1 LTVFTEPRC
10 VVVGYGSIGSRHARI
25 LQELGCN
32 VAVVS
37 RRVLEGVAA
46 YPGLAEAVQ
55 QHEPEYVVI
64 ANETALHHDALLQ
77 LAATGYQ
84 GAVLVEKPLF
94 ESARTMPAHPFRCLS
109 VAYNLRFHPVIAR
122 LKALL
127 ADQQIL
133 SVHGYVGQY
142 LPDWRPGT
150 DYKQSYSAKADL
162 GGGVL
167 LDLSHDLDYLVWM
180 FGDWLQVTA
189 LGGHLSPLEITSDD
203 IFTLLMRFSRCPVAA
218 IQLNYLDRRGRRR
231 LVVNTA
237 NHTYEADLIQNKLVI
252 DRTEEVFTVER
263 DDTYRSMHVA
273 MLKGAQGTACSID
286 EALSTMRLIDASR
299 RSNQHREWVTR

>member
-1 LTVFTEPRC
+1 MTILTEPRC
-10 VVVGYGSIGSRHARI
+10 VVVGYGSIGSRHTRI
-25 LQELGCN
+25 LQELGCR

-37 RRVLEGVAA
+37 RRALEDLVV
-46 YPGLAEAVQ
+46 YSSLAEAVR
-55 QHEPEYVVI
+55 HHKPEYVVI
-64 ANETALHHDALLQ
+64 ASETALHHDALLQ
-77 LAATGYQ
+77 LAVEGYQ

-94 ESARTMPAHPFRCLS
+94 ESTRATPAHRFRRLN

-122 LKALL
+122 LKTLL

-150 DYKQSYSAKADL
+150 DYKNSYSAKEDM

-180 FGDWLQVTA
+180 FGDWVQVAA
-189 LGGHLSPLEITSDD
+189 LGGHLSSLEITSDD
-203 IFTLLMRFSRCPVAA
+203 SFTLLMSLSRCRVAA

-231 LVVNTA
+231 LIVNTA
-237 NHTYEADLIQNKLVI
+237 NHTYEADLIRNTLVT
-252 DRTEEVFTVER
+252 DRTEETFTVER
-263 DDTYRSMHVA
+263 DDTYRAMHVA
-273 MLKGAQGTACSID
+273 MLRGTDDASCSID
-286 EALSTMRLIDASR
+286 EALSIMRLIDASR
-299 RSNQHREWVTR
+299 RSNQKREWVTQ

>member
-1 LTVFTEPRC
+1 MNIVTEPRC
-10 VVVGYGSIGSRHARI
+10 VVVGYGSIGSRHTRI

-37 RRVLEGVAA
+37 RRALEGLVV
-46 YPGLAEAVQ
+46 YSSLAEAVQ
-55 QHEPEYVVI
+55 HHKPEYVVI
-64 ANETALHHDALLQ
+64 ANETALHHDALCQ
-77 LAATGYQ
+77 LAAEGYQ

-94 ESARTMPAHPFRCLS
+94 ESTYAMPAHRFRCLS

-150 DYKQSYSAKADL
+150 DYKNSYSAKSDM

-203 IFTLLMRFSRCPVAA
+203 SFTLLMSLSRCPIAA

-237 NHTYEADLIQNKLVI
+237 NHTYEADLIQNRLLI

-263 DDTYRSMHVA
+263 DDTYRSMHMA
-273 MLKGAQGTACSID
+273 MLKETTDASCSID
-286 EALSTMRLIDASR
+286 QALSTMRLIDASR
-299 RSNQHREWVTR
+299 RSNQKHEWITQ